1 MTDSTSPKVP
11 GAPPAPPARS
21 KRGQAPNSGRR
32 RNRRADEYG
41 EYDNQYDGEYDD
53 EEEEPVNLMEE
64 TPETVV
70 GEKVVV
76 KGNLAFET
84 LLRIDGK
91 VEGTLD
97 CDGGNL
103 IIGQTGTLVG
113 NVEKM
118 KNMLVDGT
126 VIGDISVEKLEL
138 HAEAMVYGNITCQ
151 TLFLDHNTKV
161 VGTLNVHPLA
171 PQMIDA
177 EGNIKG
183 DTDKKGKK
191 DKKKAE
197 EEEEEEE
204 EGGDEEWQLEKP
216 KWQLNELAPHLGLL
230 ESCLRESPCGWH
242 AYLDLSAVRVRAD
255 PARPTRSSAG

>member
-1 MTDSTSPKVP
+1 
-11 GAPPAPPARS
+11 
-21 KRGQAPNSGRR
+21 
-32 RNRRADEYG
+32 
-41 EYDNQYDGEYDD
+41 
-53 EEEEPVNLMEE
+53 MEE

-126 VIGDISVEKLEL
+126 VRTS
-138 HAEAMVYGNITCQ
+138 HAASG
-151 TLFLDHNTKV
+151 
-161 VGTLNVHPLA
+161 VGFRQPSRGA
-171 PQMIDA
+171 
-177 EGNIKG
+177 
-183 DTDKKGKK
+183 
-191 DKKKAE
+191 
-197 EEEEEEE
+197 
-204 EGGDEEWQLEKP
+204 
-216 KWQLNELAPHLGLL
+216 
-230 ESCLRESPCGWH
+230 
-242 AYLDLSAVRVRAD
+242 
-255 PARPTRSSAG
+255 ARRGAS